1 VEAESA
7 VNTTLA
13 PTNEASVLHDRL
25 TGNADYAALAG
36 IVDEQLERVLSQLE
50 RGGHT
55 LEVFESL
62 AGELR
67 GLRASRGA
75 STVTRGR
82 R

>member
-1 VEAESA
+1 M
-7 VNTTLA
+7 TTALA
-13 PTNEASVLHDRL
+13 PANEAAVLHDRL
-25 TGNADYAALAG
+25 TANADYAALAG

-55 LEVFESL
+55 LDEFNVL

-75 STVTRGR
+75 STVRQRGQK
-82 R
+82 

>member
-1 VEAESA
+1 MVGKAIVSASAPLEAA
-7 VNTTLA
+7 A
-13 PTNEASVLHDRL
+13 LHARL
-25 TGNADYAALAG
+25 LGTPDYAALAEH
-36 IVDEQLERVLSQLE
+36 VDARLEALLAQLE

-55 LEVFESL
+55 LEVFEGY

-82 R
+82 RA